1 MAPMAVPSH
10 RRRTGTVPWDGI
22 PTAVPAAAAA
32 PPTPAIA
39 GDLCACILVPT
50 SWPPLLPPRR
60 FIPLRA
66 AGFDPMG
73 FAWDC
78 VYSTTISRGAG
89 LA

>member
-1 MAPMAVPSH
+1 MAVPSH

-22 PTAVPAAAAA
+22 PTAVPDAAAAAA
-32 PPTPAIA
+32 PPTPVIA

-50 SWPPLLPPRR
+50 SRPPSFLLDGLFLGVLLGSIR
-60 FIPLRA
+60 
-66 AGFDPMG
+66 
-73 FAWDC
+73 WDC